1 MTRMHTNQ
9 EVLDVI
15 AKRSRQNLLTGCR
28 EWLGTKHSKGY
39 GCIRFNRKMEKVH
52 RVIWELMKG
61 PIPEGMHVL
70 HACDNPECCEIN
82 HLELGTNRDNINDKL
97 KRDRGGRKLNTAKA
111 LEIIELV
118 KSGMKQKEVG
128 EMFGVTQQTVSRV
141 ASAKRW
147 AHLQATVG

>member
-39 GCIRFNRKMEKVH
+39 GCIRFKRKMEKVH

-82 HLELGTNRDNINDKL
+82 HLELGTNRDNIEDKIRKDRSGKKL
-97 KRDRGGRKLNTAKA
+97 CIEKVREIKRLIA
-111 LEIIELV
+111 LGFLSQGEIAD
-118 KSGMKQKEVG
+118 Q
-128 EMFGVTQQTVSRV
+128 FGVCSCTISHIKRG
-141 ASAKRW
+141 AKW
-147 AHLQATVG
+147 AHVEV